1 MKIKKTVRIENSL
14 QIFRKCWCIFE
25 ACSFIKCALVFIQ
38 GVKTCYLIIQAN
50 TQNTIYDWKSY
61 LLNKVIKW
69 QQQMNICMGISND

>member
-50 TQNTIYDWKSY
+50 TQNTIYD
-61 LLNKVIKW
+61 
-69 QQQMNICMGISND
+69 